1 MDITR
6 IEVPLALSAPHFDD
20 ERTVATARQ
29 VKPLGRA
36 KVTEGWRKART
47 LLPLILLAVFC
58 GALGAAAVNYYEDR
72 QPAQEIVQ
80 PVLTNSAVELK
91 AEASPSP
98 VAVAASAT
106 PSPSITDKNN
116 EPVSAEMKVD
126 PRPIDDPETKT
137 VTSPAPDKPSGK
149 PAASVEKKA
158 TDSDAAKLTRKRRV
172 NPPDDESVRSNKKG
186 AARISDIFSGP
197 NPF

>member
-36 KVTEGWRKART
+36 KVTQSWRKVRT

-72 QPAQEIVQ
+72 HRAQAVVQ
-80 PVLTNSAVELK
+80 PVLTNSVLELK

-106 PSPSITDKNN
+106 PSPSITDKN
-116 EPVSAEMKVD
+116 SAPASGEVK
-126 PRPIDDPETKT
+126 IDSGPADDQQTKT
-137 VTSPAPDKPSGK
+137 VTAQPPDKLSDK

-158 TDSDAAKLTRKRRV
+158 TDTDAAKLTRKRRV

-186 AARISDIFSGP
+186 AGRISDIFSGP